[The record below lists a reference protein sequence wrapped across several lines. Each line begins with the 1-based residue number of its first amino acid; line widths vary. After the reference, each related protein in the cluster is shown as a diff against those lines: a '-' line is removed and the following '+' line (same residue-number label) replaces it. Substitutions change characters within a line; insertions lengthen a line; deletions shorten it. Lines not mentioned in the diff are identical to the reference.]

1 MLDCLGYLGLLFLI
15 AFLLGSIP
23 WGVIISRGFYHT
35 DVREH
40 GSGNIGTT
48 NAMRTLGKV
57 GGSAVFVLDFG
68 KGVVA
73 GIIATV
79 FATQVLTDMTAL
91 REFCINLGLT
101 GPNPENNFLHYR
113 LTQICLSVAF
123 LGCIWGHIFSPW
135 LKFKGGKGIAVAVGC
150 LVSTFGI
157 TGTLLE
163 LLIFVVLVATTK
175 YVSVGSIAAAAACPF
190 FSMYYLAG
198 NYISVV
204 ICTIAALTVIWAHR
218 ENIKRLLAGNENKI
232 GDKKADAEEQTDED
246 LEDNEQTDQ
255 DLEKAE
261 EDLTEET
268 KEDFDAEES
277 EDKDSNEED
286 SNKEESENADSN
298 EGDSNEAQEES
309 KEESH
314 DDSYVEESEEEPP
327 QETQKDSVEEGK
339 EISDESDEPEIPE
352 GSEESEESN
361 KKEKP
366 EETKET
372 K

>member
-1 MLDCLGYLGLLFLI
+1 MLGCLGYLGLLFLI

-91 REFCINLGLT
+91 REFCISLGLT

-246 LEDNEQTDQ
+246 VESNEQADQ
-255 DLEKAE
+255 DLVEAE
-261 EDLTEET
+261 EDLTEEI
-268 KEDFDAEES
+268 KEDFDKEDS
-277 EDKDSNEED
+277 EDKDSEDKDSDGENSTEED
-286 SNKEESENADSN
+286 SDNEE
-298 EGDSNEAQEES
+298 Q
-309 KEESH
+309 
-314 DDSYVEESEEEPP
+314 EESEEEPHD
-327 QETQKDSVEEGK
+327 DSHAEEFEK
-339 EISDESDEPEIPE
+339 
-352 GSEESEESN
+352 SEESEELEESN